1 MSFGDNLINLFMPP
15 AKGKAEKK
23 EQDVEVID
31 PRNMDKDNFMDLI
44 DRDSLHSLFPFSW
57 EQYPTYVQSGEN
69 FMRVIAIADYPKRV
83 YGNWLSELKR
93 KKGAID
99 IVQYIDSASNNSMI
113 TYYKK
118 TIQNK
123 EAQLLNTFDPYKQKV
138 LKNYIDSA
146 NMQLDK
152 YLDNSTTFV
161 YQHMLVYLRANSLTE
176 LEDLTDNVKNTL
188 IKLQM
193 KPLVPVKATFQSFWS
208 TMPINENLLG
218 DYTYK
223 ESNTEV
229 ASSMFP
235 FDDAEIL
242 DLKPRSDIEG
252 VNKDTNSLIAV
263 DMLDRNKTLNQ
274 NMVVI
279 GTSGVGKTTY
289 MIQKILRYAI
299 QDYQIYIIDPE
310 NEYTKIVELL
320 GGAVLHLT
328 SNAKSKI
335 NPMQIFSE
343 EILSADEAV
352 TNLDELVKDKI
363 QRLKGFFEVLK
374 DDMSQVEKAVMD
386 NVVKQAYINS
396 GILKY
401 ERLNQIKNDQWP
413 TLTNVY
419 DEMAKLAEK
428 DPDKFERVKD
438 FYYILGSYTHGSNT
452 LFDGY
457 TNVNLNAKIVSFDL
471 KPLQSEQEVQ
481 AGAYLTTFQ
490 YLWDEITKDRHKRKK
505 LFVDEFHFLTL
516 HKAAATFFHQAYKR
530 FRKYNAGAIA
540 GTQQIQDVIEGTTDS
555 GQNIGEA
562 IIGNSFTKVFFGLD
576 GKGVDDVITKLRMT
590 FSEKE
595 KKLLERRRQGDA
607 LMIYGSQRAF
617 MNVELTEEELRLI
630 DPEAYQERYNRETSE
645 QPDYQ
650 KRVVLTPSEIE
661 LLTTTED
668 KGGVD
673 SE

>member
-1 MSFGDNLINLFMPP
+1 MPP

-23 EQDVEVID
+23 EEDVEVID

-252 VNKDTNSLIAV
+252 VNKDTNSLIAI

-374 DDMSQVEKAVMD
+374 DDMNQVEKAIMD

-516 HKAAATFFHQAYKR
+516 HKSASTFFHQAYKR

-630 DPEAYQERYNRETSE
+630 DPEAYQERYNRETPE

-650 KRVVLTPSEIE
+650 KRVVLTPSEVE

>member
-1 MSFGDNLINLFMPP
+1 MNLSDKVMDLIMPNS
-15 AKGKAEKK
+15 KK
-23 EQDVEVID
+23 KNEIIVDEEQQQ
-31 PRNMDKDNFMDLI
+31 KKSKQDNFMESI

-69 FMRVIAIADYPKRV
+69 FMRTIAIADYPKRV

-93 KKGAID
+93 KKGSID

-161 YQHMLVYLRANSLTE
+161 YQHMLVYLRADSLAELDDLTE
-176 LEDLTDNVKNTL
+176 NVRNTL

-193 KPLVPVKATFQSFWS
+193 KPLIPVKATFQGFWS

-252 VNKDTNSLIAV
+252 INKDTNSIIAI
-263 DMLDRNKTLNQ
+263 DMLDRNTTLNQ

-310 NEYTKIVELL
+310 NEYTRIVESL
-320 GGAVLHLT
+320 GGSVLHLT
-328 SNAKSKI
+328 SNAKYKI
-335 NPMQIFSE
+335 NPLQIFSE

-374 DDMSQVEKAVMD
+374 DDMTQVEKAVMD
-386 NVVKQAYINS
+386 NIVKNAYINS

-401 ERLNQIKNDQWP
+401 NRLNEIKNEQWP
-413 TLTNVY
+413 TLSNVY
-419 DEMAKLAEK
+419 DELTKLSEK
-428 DPDKFERVKD
+428 DPEKFKTIKD
-438 FYYILGSYTHGSNT
+438 FYFILGSYTHGSNT
-452 LFDGY
+452 LFDGA
-457 TNVNLNAKIVSFDL
+457 TNINLDTKIVSFDL

-481 AGAYLTTFQ
+481 AGAYLNTFQ
-490 YLWDEITKDRHKRKK
+490 YLWDEITKDRKKRKK

-516 HKAAATFFHQAYKR
+516 HKSASTFFHQAYKR

-540 GTQQIQDVIEGTTDS
+540 GTQQIQDVIEGQTDS

-576 GKGVDDVITKLRMT
+576 GKGVDDITSKLRMN

-607 LMIYGSQRAF
+607 LIIYGSQRAF

-630 DPEAYQERYNRETSE
+630 DPEAYKEKYDRETAE
-645 QPDYQ
+645 QPSYQ
-650 KRVVLTPSEIE
+650 KRVVLTPTEIE
-661 LLTTTED
+661 MLTTTEE

-673 SE
+673 NG

>member
-1 MSFGDNLINLFMPP
+1 MPP

-516 HKAAATFFHQAYKR
+516 HKSASTFFHQAYKR

-630 DPEAYQERYNRETSE
+630 DPEAYQERYNRETPE

-661 LLTTTED
+661 LLTTTEE

>member
-1 MSFGDNLINLFMPP
+1 MNLSDKVMDLIMPNS
-15 AKGKAEKK
+15 KK
-23 EQDVEVID
+23 KNEIIVDEEQEQ
-31 PRNMDKDNFMDLI
+31 KKSKQDNFMESI

-69 FMRVIAIADYPKRV
+69 FMRTIAIADYPKRV

-93 KKGAID
+93 KKGSID

-161 YQHMLVYLRANSLTE
+161 YQHMLVYLRADSLAELDDLTE
-176 LEDLTDNVKNTL
+176 NVRNTL

-193 KPLVPVKATFQSFWS
+193 KPLIPVKATFQGFWS

-252 VNKDTNSLIAV
+252 INKDTNSIIAI
-263 DMLDRNKTLNQ
+263 DMLDRNTTLNQ

-310 NEYTKIVELL
+310 NEYTRIVESL
-320 GGAVLHLT
+320 GGSVLHLT
-328 SNAKSKI
+328 SNAKYKI
-335 NPMQIFSE
+335 NPLQIFSE

-374 DDMSQVEKAVMD
+374 DDMTQVEKAVMD
-386 NVVKQAYINS
+386 NIVKNAYINS

-401 ERLNQIKNDQWP
+401 NRLNEIKNEQWP
-413 TLTNVY
+413 TLSNVY
-419 DEMAKLAEK
+419 DELTKLSEK
-428 DPDKFERVKD
+428 DPEKFKTIKD
-438 FYYILGSYTHGSNT
+438 FYFILGSYTHGSNT
-452 LFDGY
+452 LFDGA
-457 TNVNLNAKIVSFDL
+457 TNINLDTKIVSFDL

-481 AGAYLTTFQ
+481 AGAYLNTFQ
-490 YLWDEITKDRHKRKK
+490 YLWDEITKDRKKRKK

-516 HKAAATFFHQAYKR
+516 HKSASTFFHQAYKR

-540 GTQQIQDVIEGTTDS
+540 GTQQIQDDIEGKQIADKILEKPLLVTALQKFS
-555 GQNIGEA
+555 
-562 IIGNSFTKVFFGLD
+562 LD
-576 GKGVDDVITKLRMT
+576 LTVKG
-590 FSEKE
+590 
-595 KKLLERRRQGDA
+595 
-607 LMIYGSQRAF
+607 
-617 MNVELTEEELRLI
+617 
-630 DPEAYQERYNRETSE
+630 
-645 QPDYQ
+645 
-650 KRVVLTPSEIE
+650 
-661 LLTTTED
+661 
-668 KGGVD
+668 
-673 SE
+673 

>member
-1 MSFGDNLINLFMPP
+1 MNFGDNLINLFMPP
-15 AKGKAEKK
+15 AKGKTETK
-23 EQDVEVID
+23 EEEVID

-374 DDMSQVEKAVMD
+374 DDMTQVEKAVMD

-401 ERLNQIKNDQWP
+401 ERLSQIKNDQWP

-419 DEMAKLAEK
+419 DEMGKLADK

-516 HKAAATFFHQAYKR
+516 HKSASTFFHQAYKR

-540 GTQQIQDVIEGTTDS
+540 GTQQIQDVIEGKTDS

-630 DPEAYQERYNRETSE
+630 DPEAYQERYNRETQE

-661 LLTTTED
+661 LLTTTEE

>member
-1 MSFGDNLINLFMPP
+1 MNLSDKVMDLIMPNS
-15 AKGKAEKK
+15 KK
-23 EQDVEVID
+23 KNEIIVDEEQEQ
-31 PRNMDKDNFMDLI
+31 KKSKQDNFMESI

-69 FMRVIAIADYPKRV
+69 FMRTIAIADYPKRV

-93 KKGAID
+93 KKGSID

-138 LKNYIDSA
+138 LKKYIDSA

-161 YQHMLVYLRANSLTE
+161 YQHMLVYLRADSLAELDDLTE
-176 LEDLTDNVKNTL
+176 NVRNTL

-193 KPLVPVKATFQSFWS
+193 KPLIPVKATFQGFWS

-252 VNKDTNSLIAV
+252 INKDTNSLIAI
-263 DMLDRNKTLNQ
+263 DMLDRNTTLNQ

-310 NEYTKIVELL
+310 NEYTRIVEAL
-320 GGAVLHLT
+320 GGSVLHLT
-328 SNAKSKI
+328 SNAKYKI
-335 NPMQIFSE
+335 NPLQIFSE

-374 DDMSQVEKAVMD
+374 DDMTQVEKAVMD
-386 NVVKQAYINS
+386 NIVKNAYINS

-401 ERLNQIKNDQWP
+401 NRLNEIKNEQWP
-413 TLTNVY
+413 TLSNVY
-419 DEMAKLAEK
+419 DELTKLSEK
-428 DPDKFERVKD
+428 DPEKFKTIKD
-438 FYYILGSYTHGSNT
+438 FYFILGSYTHGSNT
-452 LFDGY
+452 LFDGA
-457 TNVNLNAKIVSFDL
+457 TNINLDTKIVSFDL

-481 AGAYLTTFQ
+481 AGAYLNTFQ
-490 YLWDEITKDRHKRKK
+490 YLWDEITKDRKKRKK

-516 HKAAATFFHQAYKR
+516 HKSASTFFHQAYKR

-540 GTQQIQDVIEGTTDS
+540 GTQQIQDVIEGQTDS

-576 GKGVDDVITKLRMT
+576 GKGVDDITSKLRMN

-607 LMIYGSQRAF
+607 LIIYGSQRAF

-630 DPEAYQERYNRETSE
+630 DPEAYKEKYDRETAE
-645 QPDYQ
+645 QPSYQ
-650 KRVVLTPSEIE
+650 KRVVLTPTEIE
-661 LLTTTED
+661 MLTTTEE

-673 SE
+673 NG

>member
-1 MSFGDNLINLFMPP
+1 MNLSDKVMDLIMPNS
-15 AKGKAEKK
+15 KK
-23 EQDVEVID
+23 KNEIIVDEEQEQ
-31 PRNMDKDNFMDLI
+31 KKSKQDNFMESI

-69 FMRVIAIADYPKRV
+69 FMRTIAIADYPKRV

-93 KKGAID
+93 KKGSID

-161 YQHMLVYLRANSLTE
+161 YQHMLVYLRADSLAELDDLTE
-176 LEDLTDNVKNTL
+176 NVRNTL

-193 KPLVPVKATFQSFWS
+193 KPLIPVKATFQGFWS
-208 TMPINENLLG
+208 TMPINENLLR

-252 VNKDTNSLIAV
+252 INKDTNSIIAI
-263 DMLDRNKTLNQ
+263 DMLDRNTTLNQ

-310 NEYTKIVELL
+310 NEYTRIVESL
-320 GGAVLHLT
+320 GGSVLHLT
-328 SNAKSKI
+328 SNAKYKI
-335 NPMQIFSE
+335 NPLQIFSE

-374 DDMSQVEKAVMD
+374 DDMTQVEKAVMD
-386 NVVKQAYINS
+386 NIVKNAYINS

-401 ERLNQIKNDQWP
+401 NRLNEIKNEQWP
-413 TLTNVY
+413 TLSNVY
-419 DEMAKLAEK
+419 DELTKLSEK
-428 DPDKFERVKD
+428 DPEKFKTIKD
-438 FYYILGSYTHGSNT
+438 FYFILGSYTHGSNT
-452 LFDGY
+452 LFDGA
-457 TNVNLNAKIVSFDL
+457 TNINLDTKIVSFDL

-481 AGAYLTTFQ
+481 AGAYLNTFQ
-490 YLWDEITKDRHKRKK
+490 YLWDEITKDRKKRKK

-516 HKAAATFFHQAYKR
+516 HKSASTFFHQAYKR

-540 GTQQIQDVIEGTTDS
+540 GTQQIQDVIEGQTDS

-576 GKGVDDVITKLRMT
+576 GKGVDDITSKLRMN

-607 LMIYGSQRAF
+607 LIIYGSQRAF

-630 DPEAYQERYNRETSE
+630 DPEAYKEKYDRETAE
-645 QPDYQ
+645 QPSYQ
-650 KRVVLTPSEIE
+650 KRVVLTPTEIE
-661 LLTTTED
+661 MLTTTEE

-673 SE
+673 NG

>member
-1 MSFGDNLINLFMPP
+1 MNLSDKVMDLIMPNS
-15 AKGKAEKK
+15 KK
-23 EQDVEVID
+23 KNEIIVDEEQQQ
-31 PRNMDKDNFMDLI
+31 KKSKQDNFMESI

-69 FMRVIAIADYPKRV
+69 FMRTIAIADYPKRV

-93 KKGAID
+93 KKGSID

-161 YQHMLVYLRANSLTE
+161 YQHMLVYLRADSLAELDDLTE
-176 LEDLTDNVKNTL
+176 NVRNTL

-193 KPLVPVKATFQSFWS
+193 KPLIPVKATFQGFWS

-252 VNKDTNSLIAV
+252 INKDTNSIIAI
-263 DMLDRNKTLNQ
+263 DMLDRNTTLNQ

-310 NEYTKIVELL
+310 NEYTRIVESL
-320 GGAVLHLT
+320 GGSVLHLT
-328 SNAKSKI
+328 SNAKYKI
-335 NPMQIFSE
+335 NPLQIFSE

-374 DDMSQVEKAVMD
+374 DDMTQVEKAIMD
-386 NVVKQAYINS
+386 NIVKNAYINS

-401 ERLNQIKNDQWP
+401 NRLNEIKNEQWP
-413 TLTNVY
+413 TLSNVY
-419 DEMAKLAEK
+419 DELTKLSEK
-428 DPDKFERVKD
+428 DPEKFKTIKD
-438 FYYILGSYTHGSNT
+438 FYFILGSYTHGSNT
-452 LFDGY
+452 LFDGA
-457 TNVNLNAKIVSFDL
+457 TNINLDTKIVSFDL

-481 AGAYLTTFQ
+481 AGAYLNTFQ
-490 YLWDEITKDRHKRKK
+490 YLWDEITKDRKKRKK

-516 HKAAATFFHQAYKR
+516 HKSASTFFHQAYKR

-540 GTQQIQDVIEGTTDS
+540 GTQQIQDVIEGQTDS

-576 GKGVDDVITKLRMT
+576 GKGVDDITSKLRMN

-607 LMIYGSQRAF
+607 LIIYGSQRAF

-630 DPEAYQERYNRETSE
+630 DPEAYKEKYDRETAE
-645 QPDYQ
+645 QPSYQ
-650 KRVVLTPSEIE
+650 KRVVLTPTEIE
-661 LLTTTED
+661 MLTTTEE

-673 SE
+673 NG

>member
-1 MSFGDNLINLFMPP
+1 MNLSDKVMDLIMPNS
-15 AKGKAEKK
+15 KK
-23 EQDVEVID
+23 KNEIIVDEDHNQ
-31 PRNMDKDNFMDLI
+31 RKSKQDNFMESI

-69 FMRVIAIADYPKRV
+69 FMRTIAIADYPKRV

-93 KKGAID
+93 KKGSID

-161 YQHMLVYLRANSLTE
+161 YQHMLVYLRADSLAELDDLTE
-176 LEDLTDNVKNTL
+176 NVRNTL

-193 KPLVPVKATFQSFWS
+193 KPLIPVKATFQGFWS

-252 VNKDTNSLIAV
+252 INKDTNSLIAI
-263 DMLDRNKTLNQ
+263 DMLDRNTTLNQ

-310 NEYTKIVELL
+310 NEYTRIVESL
-320 GGAVLHLT
+320 GGSVLHLT
-328 SNAKSKI
+328 SNAKYKI
-335 NPMQIFSE
+335 NPLQIFSE

-374 DDMSQVEKAVMD
+374 DDMTQVEKAVMD
-386 NVVKQAYINS
+386 NIVKNAYINS

-401 ERLNQIKNDQWP
+401 NRLNEIKNEQWP
-413 TLTNVY
+413 TLSNVY
-419 DEMAKLAEK
+419 DELTKLSEK
-428 DPDKFERVKD
+428 DPEKFKTIKD
-438 FYYILGSYTHGSNT
+438 FYFILGSYTHGSNT
-452 LFDGY
+452 LFDGA
-457 TNVNLNAKIVSFDL
+457 TNINLDTKIVSFDL

-481 AGAYLTTFQ
+481 AGAYLNTFQ
-490 YLWDEITKDRHKRKK
+490 YLWDEITKDRKKRKK

-516 HKAAATFFHQAYKR
+516 HKSASTFFHQAYKR

-540 GTQQIQDVIEGTTDS
+540 GTQQIQDVIEGQTDS

-576 GKGVDDVITKLRMT
+576 GKGVDDITSKLRMN

-607 LMIYGSQRAF
+607 LIIYGSQRAF

-630 DPEAYQERYNRETSE
+630 DPEAYKEKYDRETAE
-645 QPDYQ
+645 QPSYQ
-650 KRVVLTPSEIE
+650 KRVVLTPTEIE
-661 LLTTTED
+661 MLTTTEE

-673 SE
+673 NG

>member
-1 MSFGDNLINLFMPP
+1 MPP

-516 HKAAATFFHQAYKR
+516 HKSASTFFHQAYKR

-630 DPEAYQERYNRETSE
+630 DPEAYQERYNRDTPE

>member
-1 MSFGDNLINLFMPP
+1 MNLSDKVMDLIMPNS
-15 AKGKAEKK
+15 KK
-23 EQDVEVID
+23 KNEIIVDEEQQQ
-31 PRNMDKDNFMDLI
+31 KKSKQDNFMESI

-69 FMRVIAIADYPKRV
+69 FMRTIAIADYPKRV

-93 KKGAID
+93 KKGSID

-161 YQHMLVYLRANSLTE
+161 YQHMLVYLRADSLAELDDLTE
-176 LEDLTDNVKNTL
+176 NVRNTL

-193 KPLVPVKATFQSFWS
+193 KPLIPVKATFQGFWS

-252 VNKDTNSLIAV
+252 INKDTNSLIAI
-263 DMLDRNKTLNQ
+263 DMLDRNTTLNQ

-310 NEYTKIVELL
+310 NEYTRIVEAL
-320 GGAVLHLT
+320 GGSVLHLT
-328 SNAKSKI
+328 SNAKYKI
-335 NPMQIFSE
+335 NPLQIFSE

-374 DDMSQVEKAVMD
+374 DDMTQVEKAIMD
-386 NVVKQAYINS
+386 NIVKNAYINS

-401 ERLNQIKNDQWP
+401 NRLNEIKNEQWP
-413 TLTNVY
+413 TLSNVY
-419 DEMAKLAEK
+419 DELTKLSEK
-428 DPDKFERVKD
+428 DPEKFKTIKD
-438 FYYILGSYTHGSNT
+438 FYFILGSYTHGSNT
-452 LFDGY
+452 LFDGA
-457 TNVNLNAKIVSFDL
+457 TNINLDTKIVSFDL

-481 AGAYLTTFQ
+481 AGAYLNTFQ
-490 YLWDEITKDRHKRKK
+490 YLWDEITKDRKKRKK

-516 HKAAATFFHQAYKR
+516 HKSASTFFHQAYKR

-540 GTQQIQDVIEGTTDS
+540 GTQQIQDVIEGQTDS

-576 GKGVDDVITKLRMT
+576 GKGVDDITSKLRMN

-607 LMIYGSQRAF
+607 LIIYGSQRAF

-630 DPEAYQERYNRETSE
+630 DPEAYKEKYDRETAE
-645 QPDYQ
+645 QPSYQ
-650 KRVVLTPSEIE
+650 KRVVLTPTEIE
-661 LLTTTED
+661 MLTTTEE

-673 SE
+673 NG

>member
-23 EQDVEVID
+23 EEDVEVID

-374 DDMSQVEKAVMD
+374 DDMNQVEKAIMD

-516 HKAAATFFHQAYKR
+516 HKSASTFFHQAYKR

-630 DPEAYQERYNRETSE
+630 DPEAYQERYNRETPE

-650 KRVVLTPSEIE
+650 KRVVLTPSEVE

>member
-23 EQDVEVID
+23 EEDVEVID
-31 PRNMDKDNFMDLI
+31 PRNMDKDNFMNLI

-138 LKNYIDSA
+138 FKNYIDSA

-252 VNKDTNSLIAV
+252 VNKDTNSLVAI

-328 SNAKSKI
+328 SNAKNKI

-374 DDMSQVEKAVMD
+374 DDMNQVEKAIMD

-490 YLWDEITKDRHKRKK
+490 YLWDEITKNRHKRKK

-516 HKAAATFFHQAYKR
+516 HKSASTFFHQAYKR

-630 DPEAYQERYNRETSE
+630 DPEAYQERYNRETPE

-650 KRVVLTPSEIE
+650 KRVVLTPSEVE

>member
-15 AKGKAEKK
+15 AKGKTEKK
-23 EQDVEVID
+23 EEVID
-31 PRNMDKDNFMDLI
+31 PRNMDRDNFMDLI

-235 FDDAEIL
+235 FDDAEIT

-252 VNKDTNSLIAV
+252 VNKDTNSIIAI

-401 ERLNQIKNDQWP
+401 ERLSQIKNDQWP

-516 HKAAATFFHQAYKR
+516 HKSASTFFHQAYKR

-630 DPEAYQERYNRETSE
+630 DPEAYQERYNRETPE

-661 LLTTTED
+661 LLTTTEE

>member
-1 MSFGDNLINLFMPP
+1 MSFGDKVIDLFMPT
-15 AKGKAEKK
+15 KK
-23 EQDVEVID
+23 ESHQGDSGQTGSKPKPEVED
-31 PRNMDKDNFMDLI
+31 FTKLI

-69 FMRVIAIADYPKRV
+69 FVRVLAIADYPKRV

-93 KKGAID
+93 KKGVID

-123 EAQLLNTFDPYKQKV
+123 EAQKLNTFDPYKKKILQ
-138 LKNYIDSA
+138 NYIDSA

-161 YQHMLVYLRANSLTE
+161 YQHMLIYLRANSLAE
-176 LEDLTDNVKNTL
+176 LDDLTENVKNTL

-193 KPLVPVKATFQSFWS
+193 KPLVPVKATFQAFWS

-274 NMVVI
+274 NQVII

-299 QDYQIYIIDPE
+299 QDYQLYIIDPE
-310 NEYTKIVELL
+310 NEYTKIVEAL

-328 SNAKSKI
+328 SNAKYKI
-335 NPMQIFSE
+335 NPLQIFSE

-352 TNLDELVKDKI
+352 MNLDLLVKDKI

-374 DDMSQVEKAVMD
+374 TGITQVELAILD
-386 NVVKQAYINS
+386 DVVKQAYVNS
-396 GILKY
+396 GVLKY
-401 ERLNQIKNDQWP
+401 SRLKEIKDDQWP
-413 TLTNVY
+413 TLSNVY
-419 DEMAKLAEK
+419 DELEKLADK
-428 DPDKFERVKD
+428 DEDKFNRVKD
-438 FYYILGSYTHGSNT
+438 FYYILGSYTHGSNS
-452 LFDGY
+452 LFDGH
-457 TNVNLNAKIVSFDL
+457 TNVNLKGKIISFDL

-481 AGAYLTTFQ
+481 SAAYLNTFQ
-490 YLWDEITKDRHKRKK
+490 YLWDEITKDRHSRKK

-540 GTQQIQDVIEGTTDS
+540 GTQQIQDVIEGTTDT

-562 IIGNSFTKVFFGLD
+562 IIGNSYTKIFFGLD

-590 FSEKE
+590 FSDKE
-595 KKLLERRRQGDA
+595 KKLLERRRQGEA

-617 MNVELTEEELRLI
+617 MKVELTEEELRLI
-630 DPEAYQERYNRETSE
+630 DPEAYQNKYDRDTPE
-645 QPDYQ
+645 QPNYQ
-650 KRVVLTPSEIE
+650 KRVVLTPSEIDT
-661 LLTTTED
+661 LTTTEE
-668 KGGVD
+668 KGGTLN
-673 SE
+673 E

>member
-1 MSFGDNLINLFMPP
+1 MNLSDKVMDLIMPNS
-15 AKGKAEKK
+15 KK
-23 EQDVEVID
+23 KNEIIVDEEQEQ
-31 PRNMDKDNFMDLI
+31 KKSKQDNFMESI

-69 FMRVIAIADYPKRV
+69 FMRTIAIADYPKRV

-93 KKGAID
+93 KKGSID

-161 YQHMLVYLRANSLTE
+161 YQHMLIYLRADSLAELDDLTE
-176 LEDLTDNVKNTL
+176 NVRNTL

-193 KPLVPVKATFQSFWS
+193 KPLIPVKATFQGFWS

-252 VNKDTNSLIAV
+252 INKDTNSLIAI
-263 DMLDRNKTLNQ
+263 DMLDRNTTLNQ

-310 NEYTKIVELL
+310 NEYTRIVEAL
-320 GGAVLHLT
+320 GGSVLHLT
-328 SNAKSKI
+328 SNAKYKI
-335 NPMQIFSE
+335 NPLQIFSE

-374 DDMSQVEKAVMD
+374 DDMTQVEKAVMD
-386 NVVKQAYINS
+386 NIVKNAYINS

-401 ERLNQIKNDQWP
+401 NRLNEIKNEQWP
-413 TLTNVY
+413 TLSNVY
-419 DEMAKLAEK
+419 DELTKLSEK
-428 DPDKFERVKD
+428 DPEKFKTIKD
-438 FYYILGSYTHGSNT
+438 FYFILGSYTHGSNT
-452 LFDGY
+452 LFDGA
-457 TNVNLNAKIVSFDL
+457 TNINLDTKIVSFDL

-481 AGAYLTTFQ
+481 AGAYLNTFQ
-490 YLWDEITKDRHKRKK
+490 YLWDEITKDRKKRKK

-516 HKAAATFFHQAYKR
+516 HKSASTFFHQAYKR

-540 GTQQIQDVIEGTTDS
+540 GTQQIQDVIEGQTDS

-576 GKGVDDVITKLRMT
+576 GKGVDDITSKLRMN

-607 LMIYGSQRAF
+607 LIIYGSQRAF

-630 DPEAYQERYNRETSE
+630 DPEAYKEKYDRETAE
-645 QPDYQ
+645 QPSYQ
-650 KRVVLTPSEIE
+650 KRVVLTPTEIE
-661 LLTTTED
+661 MLTTTEE

-673 SE
+673 NG

>member
-1 MSFGDNLINLFMPP
+1 MNLSDKVMDLIMPNS
-15 AKGKAEKK
+15 KK
-23 EQDVEVID
+23 KNEIIVDEEQQQ
-31 PRNMDKDNFMDLI
+31 KKSKQDNFMESI

-69 FMRVIAIADYPKRV
+69 FMRTIAIADYPKRV

-93 KKGAID
+93 KKGSID

-161 YQHMLVYLRANSLTE
+161 YQHMLVYLRADSLAELDDLTE
-176 LEDLTDNVKNTL
+176 NVRNTL

-193 KPLVPVKATFQSFWS
+193 KPLIPVKATFQGFWS

-252 VNKDTNSLIAV
+252 INKDTNSLIAI
-263 DMLDRNKTLNQ
+263 DMLDRNTTLNQ

-310 NEYTKIVELL
+310 NEYTRIVESL
-320 GGAVLHLT
+320 GGSVLHLT
-328 SNAKSKI
+328 SNAKYKI
-335 NPMQIFSE
+335 NPLQIFSE

-374 DDMSQVEKAVMD
+374 DDMTQVEKAVMD
-386 NVVKQAYINS
+386 NIVKNAYINS
-396 GILKY
+396 GVLKY
-401 ERLNQIKNDQWP
+401 NRLNEIKNEQWP
-413 TLTNVY
+413 TLSNVY
-419 DEMAKLAEK
+419 DELTKLSEK
-428 DPDKFERVKD
+428 DPEKFKTIKD
-438 FYYILGSYTHGSNT
+438 FYFILGSYTHGSNT
-452 LFDGY
+452 LFDGA
-457 TNVNLNAKIVSFDL
+457 TNINLDTKIVSFDL

-481 AGAYLTTFQ
+481 AGAYLNTFQ
-490 YLWDEITKDRHKRKK
+490 YLWDEITKDRKKRKK

-516 HKAAATFFHQAYKR
+516 HKSASTFFHQAYKR

-540 GTQQIQDVIEGTTDS
+540 GTQQIQDVIEGQTDS

-576 GKGVDDVITKLRMT
+576 GKGVDDITSKLRMN

-607 LMIYGSQRAF
+607 LIIYGSQRAF

-630 DPEAYQERYNRETSE
+630 DPEAYKEKYDRETAE
-645 QPDYQ
+645 QPSYQ
-650 KRVVLTPSEIE
+650 KRVVLTPTEIE
-661 LLTTTED
+661 MLTTTEE

-673 SE
+673 NG

>member
-516 HKAAATFFHQAYKR
+516 HKSASTFFHQAYKR

-630 DPEAYQERYNRETSE
+630 DPEAYQERYNRDTPE

>member
-1 MSFGDNLINLFMPP
+1 MNLSDKVMDLIMPNS
-15 AKGKAEKK
+15 KK
-23 EQDVEVID
+23 KNEIIVDEDHNQ
-31 PRNMDKDNFMDLI
+31 RKSKQDNFMESI

-69 FMRVIAIADYPKRV
+69 FMRTIAIADYPKRV

-93 KKGAID
+93 KKGSID

-161 YQHMLVYLRANSLTE
+161 YQHMLVYLRADSLAELDDLTE
-176 LEDLTDNVKNTL
+176 NVRNTL

-193 KPLVPVKATFQSFWS
+193 KPLIPVKATFQGFWS

-252 VNKDTNSLIAV
+252 INKDTNSLIAI
-263 DMLDRNKTLNQ
+263 DMLDRNTTLNQ

-310 NEYTKIVELL
+310 NEYTRIVESL
-320 GGAVLHLT
+320 GGSVLHLT
-328 SNAKSKI
+328 SNAKYKI
-335 NPMQIFSE
+335 NPLQIFSE

-374 DDMSQVEKAVMD
+374 DDMTQVEKAVMD
-386 NVVKQAYINS
+386 NIVKNAYINS

-401 ERLNQIKNDQWP
+401 NRLNEIKNEQWP
-413 TLTNVY
+413 TLSNVY
-419 DEMAKLAEK
+419 DELTKLSEK
-428 DPDKFERVKD
+428 DPEKFKTIKD
-438 FYYILGSYTHGSNT
+438 FYFILGSYTHGSNT
-452 LFDGY
+452 LFDGA
-457 TNVNLNAKIVSFDL
+457 TNINLDTKIVSFDL

-481 AGAYLTTFQ
+481 AGAYLNTFQ
-490 YLWDEITKDRHKRKK
+490 YLWDEITKDRKKRKK

-516 HKAAATFFHQAYKR
+516 HKSASTFFHQAYKR

-540 GTQQIQDVIEGTTDS
+540 GTQQIQDVIEGQTDS

-576 GKGVDDVITKLRMT
+576 GKGVDDITSKLRMN

-595 KKLLERRRQGDA
+595 KKLLERRRQGNA
-607 LMIYGSQRAF
+607 LIIYGSQRAF

-630 DPEAYQERYNRETSE
+630 DPEAYKEKYDRETAE
-645 QPDYQ
+645 QPSYQ
-650 KRVVLTPSEIE
+650 KRVVLTPTEIE
-661 LLTTTED
+661 MLTTTEE

-673 SE
+673 NG

>member
-1 MSFGDNLINLFMPP
+1 MNLSDKVMDLIMPNS
-15 AKGKAEKK
+15 KK
-23 EQDVEVID
+23 KNEIIVDEEQEQ
-31 PRNMDKDNFMDLI
+31 KKSKQDNFMESI

-69 FMRVIAIADYPKRV
+69 FMRTIAIADYPKRV

-93 KKGAID
+93 KKGSID

-161 YQHMLVYLRANSLTE
+161 YQHMLVYLRADSLAELDDLTE
-176 LEDLTDNVKNTL
+176 NVRNTL

-193 KPLVPVKATFQSFWS
+193 KPLIPVKATFQGFWS

-252 VNKDTNSLIAV
+252 INKDTNSLIAI
-263 DMLDRNKTLNQ
+263 DMLDRNTTLNQ

-310 NEYTKIVELL
+310 NEYTRIVEAL
-320 GGAVLHLT
+320 GGSVLHLT
-328 SNAKSKI
+328 SNAKYKI
-335 NPMQIFSE
+335 NPLQIFSE

-374 DDMSQVEKAVMD
+374 DDMTQVEKAVMD
-386 NVVKQAYINS
+386 NIVKNAYINS

-401 ERLNQIKNDQWP
+401 NRLNEIKNEQWP
-413 TLTNVY
+413 TLSNVY
-419 DEMAKLAEK
+419 DELTKLSEK
-428 DPDKFERVKD
+428 DPEKFKTIKD
-438 FYYILGSYTHGSNT
+438 FYFILGSYTHGSNT
-452 LFDGY
+452 LFDGA
-457 TNVNLNAKIVSFDL
+457 TNINLDTKIVSFDL

-481 AGAYLTTFQ
+481 AGAYLNTFQ
-490 YLWDEITKDRHKRKK
+490 YLWDEITKDRKKRKK

-516 HKAAATFFHQAYKR
+516 HKSASTFFHQAYKR

-540 GTQQIQDVIEGTTDS
+540 GTQQIQDVIEGQTDS

-576 GKGVDDVITKLRMT
+576 GKGVDDITSKLRMN

-595 KKLLERRRQGDA
+595 KKLLERRRQGNA
-607 LMIYGSQRAF
+607 LIIYGSQRAF

-630 DPEAYQERYNRETSE
+630 DPEAYKEKYDRETAE
-645 QPDYQ
+645 QPSYQ
-650 KRVVLTPSEIE
+650 KRVVLTPTEIE
-661 LLTTTED
+661 MLTTTEE

-673 SE
+673 NG

>member
-1 MSFGDNLINLFMPP
+1 MNLSDKVMDLIMPNS
-15 AKGKAEKK
+15 KK
-23 EQDVEVID
+23 KNEIIVDEEQEQ
-31 PRNMDKDNFMDLI
+31 KKSKQDNFMESI

-69 FMRVIAIADYPKRV
+69 FMRTIAIADYPKRV

-93 KKGAID
+93 KKGSID

-161 YQHMLVYLRANSLTE
+161 YQHMLVYLRADSLAELDDLTE
-176 LEDLTDNVKNTL
+176 NVRNTL

-193 KPLVPVKATFQSFWS
+193 KPLIPVKATFQGFWS

-252 VNKDTNSLIAV
+252 INKDTNSLIAI
-263 DMLDRNKTLNQ
+263 DMLDRNTTLNQ

-310 NEYTKIVELL
+310 NEYTRIVESL
-320 GGAVLHLT
+320 GGSVLHLT
-328 SNAKSKI
+328 SNAKYKI
-335 NPMQIFSE
+335 NPLQIFSE

-374 DDMSQVEKAVMD
+374 DDMTQVEKAVMD
-386 NVVKQAYINS
+386 NIVKNAYINS

-401 ERLNQIKNDQWP
+401 NRLNEIKNEQWP
-413 TLTNVY
+413 TLSNVY
-419 DEMAKLAEK
+419 DELTKLSEK
-428 DPDKFERVKD
+428 DPEKFKTIKD
-438 FYYILGSYTHGSNT
+438 FYFILGSYTHGSNT
-452 LFDGY
+452 LFDGA
-457 TNVNLNAKIVSFDL
+457 TNINLDTKIVSFDL

-481 AGAYLTTFQ
+481 AGAYLNTFQ
-490 YLWDEITKDRHKRKK
+490 YLWDEITKDRKKRKK

-516 HKAAATFFHQAYKR
+516 HKSASTFFHQAYKR

-540 GTQQIQDVIEGTTDS
+540 GTQQIQDVIEGQTDS

-576 GKGVDDVITKLRMT
+576 GKGVDDITSKLRMN

-595 KKLLERRRQGDA
+595 KKLLERRRQGNA
-607 LMIYGSQRAF
+607 LIIYGSQRPF

-630 DPEAYQERYNRETSE
+630 DPEAYKEKYDRETAE
-645 QPDYQ
+645 QPSYQ
-650 KRVVLTPSEIE
+650 KRVVLTSTEIE
-661 LLTTTED
+661 MLTTTEE

-673 SE
+673 NG

>member
-1 MSFGDNLINLFMPP
+1 MNLSDKVMDLIMPNS
-15 AKGKAEKK
+15 KK
-23 EQDVEVID
+23 KNEIIVDEEQEQ
-31 PRNMDKDNFMDLI
+31 KKSKQDNFMESI

-69 FMRVIAIADYPKRV
+69 FMRTIAIADYPKRV

-93 KKGAID
+93 KKGSID

-161 YQHMLVYLRANSLTE
+161 YQHMLVYLRADSLAELDDLTE
-176 LEDLTDNVKNTL
+176 NVRNTL

-193 KPLVPVKATFQSFWS
+193 KPLIPVKATFQGFWS

-252 VNKDTNSLIAV
+252 INKDTNSIIAI
-263 DMLDRNKTLNQ
+263 DMLDRNTTLNQ

-310 NEYTKIVELL
+310 NEYTRIVESL
-320 GGAVLHLT
+320 GGSVLHLT
-328 SNAKSKI
+328 SNAKYKI
-335 NPMQIFSE
+335 NPLQIFSE

-374 DDMSQVEKAVMD
+374 DDMTQVEKAVMD
-386 NVVKQAYINS
+386 NIVKNAYINS

-401 ERLNQIKNDQWP
+401 NRLNEIKNEQWP
-413 TLTNVY
+413 TLSNVY
-419 DEMAKLAEK
+419 DELTKLSEK
-428 DPDKFERVKD
+428 DPEKFKTIKD
-438 FYYILGSYTHGSNT
+438 FYFILGSYTHGSNT
-452 LFDGY
+452 LFDGA
-457 TNVNLNAKIVSFDL
+457 TNINLDTKIVSFDL

-481 AGAYLTTFQ
+481 AGAYLNTFQ
-490 YLWDEITKDRHKRKK
+490 YLWDEITKDRKKRKK

-516 HKAAATFFHQAYKR
+516 HKSASTFFHQAYKR

-540 GTQQIQDVIEGTTDS
+540 GTQQIQDVIEGQTDS

-576 GKGVDDVITKLRMT
+576 GKGVDDITSKLRMN

-595 KKLLERRRQGDA
+595 KKLLERRR
-607 LMIYGSQRAF
+607 L
-617 MNVELTEEELRLI
+617 
-630 DPEAYQERYNRETSE
+630 
-645 QPDYQ
+645 
-650 KRVVLTPSEIE
+650 
-661 LLTTTED
+661 
-668 KGGVD
+668 
-673 SE
+673 

>member
-1 MSFGDNLINLFMPP
+1 MPP

-99 IVQYIDSASNNSMI
+99 IVQYIDSASNNSMV

-123 EAQLLNTFDPYKQKV
+123 EAQLLNTFDPYKKKV
-138 LKNYIDSA
+138 LKNFIDSA

-401 ERLNQIKNDQWP
+401 ERLSQIKNDQWP

-419 DEMAKLAEK
+419 DEMGKLADK

-516 HKAAATFFHQAYKR
+516 HKSASTFFHQAYKR

-630 DPEAYQERYNRETSE
+630 DPEAYQERYNRETQE

-661 LLTTTED
+661 LLTTTEE

>member
-15 AKGKAEKK
+15 TKGKTEKK
-23 EQDVEVID
+23 EEEVID
-31 PRNMDKDNFMDLI
+31 PRNMDRDNFMDLI

-123 EAQLLNTFDPYKQKV
+123 EAQLLNTFDPYKKKV

-235 FDDAEIL
+235 FDDAEIT

-252 VNKDTNSLIAV
+252 VNKDTNSIIAI

-401 ERLNQIKNDQWP
+401 ERLSQIKNDQWP

-516 HKAAATFFHQAYKR
+516 HKSASTFFHQAYKR

-630 DPEAYQERYNRETSE
+630 DPEAYQERYNRETPE

-661 LLTTTED
+661 LLTTTEE

>member
-1 MSFGDNLINLFMPP
+1 MQLLDKIDKLLPKKLKEEAEPTPELIEAPKLENSNL
-15 AKGKAEKK
+15 
-23 EQDVEVID
+23 VE
-31 PRNMDKDNFMDLI
+31 LI
-44 DRDSLHSLFPFSW
+44 DRDSLHALFPFSW

-93 KKGAID
+93 KKGTIN
-99 IVQYIDSASNNSMI
+99 IVQYINSASNSSMI
-113 TYYKK
+113 GYYKK

-123 EAQLLNTFDPYKQKV
+123 EAELLNTYDPYKQKV
-138 LKNYIDSA
+138 LKNYIKSA

-161 YQHMLVYLRANSLTE
+161 YQHMYVYLRANSLAE
-176 LEDLTDNVKNTL
+176 LDDLTDNVKNTL
-188 IKLQM
+188 VKLQM

-208 TMPINENLLG
+208 TMPVNENLLSE
-218 DYTYK
+218 YTYK

-252 VNKDTNSLIAV
+252 VNKDTNSLIAI

-274 NMVVI
+274 NQVII

-310 NEYTKIVELL
+310 NEYSHIVELL

-328 SNAKSKI
+328 SNAQYKI
-335 NPMQIFSE
+335 NPLQVFSE
-343 EILSADEAV
+343 ELISADEAV
-352 TNLDELVKDKI
+352 TNLDLLIKDKI

-374 DDMSQVEKAVMD
+374 DDMTQVEKAILD
-386 NVVKQAYINS
+386 DVVKQAYINS

-401 ERLNQIKNDQWP
+401 NRLSEIKDDQWP
-413 TLTNVY
+413 TLSDVY
-419 DEMAKLAEK
+419 NEIGKLAKKDSEK
-428 DPDKFERVKD
+428 YERIKD
-438 FYYILGSYTHGSNT
+438 FYYILASFTHGSNT
-452 LFDGY
+452 LFDGH
-457 TNVNLNAKIVSFDL
+457 TNVNINSKIVSFDL
-471 KPLQSEQEVQ
+471 KALQSEQEVQ

-490 YLWDEITKDRHKRKK
+490 FLWDEITKDRKKRKK

-530 FRKYNAGAIA
+530 FRKYSAGAIA
-540 GTQQIQDVIEGTTDS
+540 GTQQIQDVIEGTTDT

-562 IIGNSFTKVFFGLD
+562 IIGNSYTKVFFGLD
-576 GKGVDDVITKLRMT
+576 GKGVDDVITKLRMN
-590 FSEKE
+590 FSGKE
-595 KKLLERRRQGDA
+595 KKLLERRRQGNA

-630 DPEAYQERYNRETSE
+630 DPEAYQQKYDRETAD
-645 QPDYQ
+645 QPDYS
-650 KRVVLTPSEIE
+650 KRVVLTPTEVE
-661 LLTTTED
+661 ELTTLENR
-668 KGGVD
+668 
-673 SE
+673 

>member
-1 MSFGDNLINLFMPP
+1 MPP

-401 ERLNQIKNDQWP
+401 ERLSQIKNDQWP

-516 HKAAATFFHQAYKR
+516 HKSASTFFHQAYKR

-630 DPEAYQERYNRETSE
+630 DPEAYQERYNRETPE

-661 LLTTTED
+661 LLTTTEE

>member
-1 MSFGDNLINLFMPP
+1 MNLSDKVMDLIMPNS
-15 AKGKAEKK
+15 KK
-23 EQDVEVID
+23 KNEIIVDEEQEQ
-31 PRNMDKDNFMDLI
+31 KKSKQDNFMESI

-69 FMRVIAIADYPKRV
+69 FMRTIAIADYPKRV

-93 KKGAID
+93 KKGSID

-161 YQHMLVYLRANSLTE
+161 YQHMLVYLRADSLAELDDLTE
-176 LEDLTDNVKNTL
+176 NVRNTL

-193 KPLVPVKATFQSFWS
+193 KPLIPVKATFQGFWS

-252 VNKDTNSLIAV
+252 INKDTNSIIAI
-263 DMLDRNKTLNQ
+263 DMLDRNTTLNQ

-310 NEYTKIVELL
+310 NEYTRIVESL
-320 GGAVLHLT
+320 GGSVLHLT
-328 SNAKSKI
+328 SNAKYKI
-335 NPMQIFSE
+335 NPLQIFSE

-374 DDMSQVEKAVMD
+374 DDMTQVEKAVMD
-386 NVVKQAYINS
+386 NIVKNAYINS

-401 ERLNQIKNDQWP
+401 NRLNEINNEQWP
-413 TLTNVY
+413 TLSNVY
-419 DEMAKLAEK
+419 DELTKLSEK
-428 DPDKFERVKD
+428 DPEKFKTIKD
-438 FYYILGSYTHGSNT
+438 FYFILGSYTHGSNT
-452 LFDGY
+452 LFDGA
-457 TNVNLNAKIVSFDL
+457 TNINLDTKIVSFDL

-481 AGAYLTTFQ
+481 AGAYLNTFQ
-490 YLWDEITKDRHKRKK
+490 YLWDEITKDRKKRKK

-516 HKAAATFFHQAYKR
+516 HKSASTFFHQAYKR

-540 GTQQIQDVIEGTTDS
+540 GTQQIQDVIEGQTDS

-576 GKGVDDVITKLRMT
+576 GKGVDDITSKLRMN

-607 LMIYGSQRAF
+607 LIIYGSQRAF

-630 DPEAYQERYNRETSE
+630 DPEAYKEKYDRETAE
-645 QPDYQ
+645 QPSYQ
-650 KRVVLTPSEIE
+650 KRVVLTPTEIE
-661 LLTTTED
+661 MLTTTEE

-673 SE
+673 NG

>member
-1 MSFGDNLINLFMPP
+1 MNLSDKVMDLIMPNS
-15 AKGKAEKK
+15 KK
-23 EQDVEVID
+23 KNEIIVDEEQEQ
-31 PRNMDKDNFMDLI
+31 KKSKQDNFMESI

-69 FMRVIAIADYPKRV
+69 FMRTIAIADYPKRV

-93 KKGAID
+93 KKGSID

-161 YQHMLVYLRANSLTE
+161 YQHMLVYLRADSLAELDDLTE
-176 LEDLTDNVKNTL
+176 NVRNTL

-193 KPLVPVKATFQSFWS
+193 KPLIPVKATFQGFWS

-252 VNKDTNSLIAV
+252 INKDTNSIIAI
-263 DMLDRNKTLNQ
+263 DMLDRNTTLNQ

-310 NEYTKIVELL
+310 NEYTRIVEAL
-320 GGAVLHLT
+320 GGSVLHLT
-328 SNAKSKI
+328 SNAKYKI
-335 NPMQIFSE
+335 NPLQIFSE

-374 DDMSQVEKAVMD
+374 DDMTQVEKAVMD
-386 NVVKQAYINS
+386 NIVKNAYINS

-401 ERLNQIKNDQWP
+401 NRLNEIKNEQWP
-413 TLTNVY
+413 TLSNVY
-419 DEMAKLAEK
+419 DELTKLSEK
-428 DPDKFERVKD
+428 DPEKFKTIKD
-438 FYYILGSYTHGSNT
+438 FYFILGSYTHGSNT
-452 LFDGY
+452 LFDGA
-457 TNVNLNAKIVSFDL
+457 TNINLDTKIVSFDL

-481 AGAYLTTFQ
+481 AGAYLNTFQ
-490 YLWDEITKDRHKRKK
+490 YLWDEITKDRKKRKK

-516 HKAAATFFHQAYKR
+516 HKSASTFFHQAYKR

-540 GTQQIQDVIEGTTDS
+540 GTQQIQDVIEGQTDS

-576 GKGVDDVITKLRMT
+576 GKGVDDITSKLRMN

-607 LMIYGSQRAF
+607 LIIYGSQRAF

-630 DPEAYQERYNRETSE
+630 DPEAYKEKYDRETAE
-645 QPDYQ
+645 QPSYQ
-650 KRVVLTPSEIE
+650 KRVVLTPTEIE
-661 LLTTTED
+661 MLTTTEE

-673 SE
+673 NG

>member
-1 MSFGDNLINLFMPP
+1 MNLSDKVMDLIMPNS
-15 AKGKAEKK
+15 KK
-23 EQDVEVID
+23 KNEIIVDEEREQ
-31 PRNMDKDNFMDLI
+31 KKSKQDNFMESI

-69 FMRVIAIADYPKRV
+69 FMRTIAIADYPKRV

-93 KKGAID
+93 KKGSID

-161 YQHMLVYLRANSLTE
+161 YQHMLVYLRADSLAELDDLTE
-176 LEDLTDNVKNTL
+176 NVRNTL

-193 KPLVPVKATFQSFWS
+193 KPLIPVKATFQGFWS

-252 VNKDTNSLIAV
+252 INKDTNSLIAI
-263 DMLDRNKTLNQ
+263 DMLDRNTTLNQ

-310 NEYTKIVELL
+310 NEYTRIVEAL
-320 GGAVLHLT
+320 GGSVLHLT
-328 SNAKSKI
+328 SNAKYKI
-335 NPMQIFSE
+335 NPLQIFSE

-374 DDMSQVEKAVMD
+374 DDMTQVEKAVMD
-386 NVVKQAYINS
+386 NIVKNAYINS

-401 ERLNQIKNDQWP
+401 NRLNEIKNEQWP
-413 TLTNVY
+413 TLSNVY
-419 DEMAKLAEK
+419 DELTKLSEK
-428 DPDKFERVKD
+428 DPEKFKTIKD
-438 FYYILGSYTHGSNT
+438 FYFILGSYTHGSNT
-452 LFDGY
+452 LFDGA
-457 TNVNLNAKIVSFDL
+457 TNINLDTKIVSFDL

-481 AGAYLTTFQ
+481 AGAYLNTFQ
-490 YLWDEITKDRHKRKK
+490 YLWDEITKDRKKRKK

-516 HKAAATFFHQAYKR
+516 HKSASTFFHQAYKR

-540 GTQQIQDVIEGTTDS
+540 GTQQIQDVIEGQTDS

-576 GKGVDDVITKLRMT
+576 GKGVDDITSKLRMN

-607 LMIYGSQRAF
+607 LIIYGSQRAF

-630 DPEAYQERYNRETSE
+630 DPEAYKEKYDRETAE
-645 QPDYQ
+645 QPSYQ
-650 KRVVLTPSEIE
+650 KRVVLTPTEIE
-661 LLTTTED
+661 MLTTTEE

-673 SE
+673 NG

>member
-1 MSFGDNLINLFMPP
+1 M
-15 AKGKAEKK
+15 
-23 EQDVEVID
+23 
-31 PRNMDKDNFMDLI
+31 
-44 DRDSLHSLFPFSW
+44 
-57 EQYPTYVQSGEN
+57 
-69 FMRVIAIADYPKRV
+69 
-83 YGNWLSELKR
+83 
-93 KKGAID
+93 
-99 IVQYIDSASNNSMI
+99 
-113 TYYKK
+113 
-118 TIQNK
+118 
-123 EAQLLNTFDPYKQKV
+123 
-138 LKNYIDSA
+138 
-146 NMQLDK
+146 
-152 YLDNSTTFV
+152 
-161 YQHMLVYLRANSLTE
+161 
-176 LEDLTDNVKNTL
+176 
-188 IKLQM
+188 
-193 KPLVPVKATFQSFWS
+193 
-208 TMPINENLLG
+208 
-218 DYTYK
+218 
-223 ESNTEV
+223 
-229 ASSMFP
+229 
-235 FDDAEIL
+235 
-242 DLKPRSDIEG
+242 
-252 VNKDTNSLIAV
+252 
-263 DMLDRNKTLNQ
+263 
-274 NMVVI
+274 
-279 GTSGVGKTTY
+279 
-289 MIQKILRYAI
+289 RYAI

-401 ERLNQIKNDQWP
+401 QRLNEIKNDQWP

-419 DEMAKLAEK
+419 DEMGKLADK
-428 DPDKFERVKD
+428 DPDKFKRVKD

-516 HKAAATFFHQAYKR
+516 HKSASTFFHQAYKR

-630 DPEAYQERYNRETSE
+630 DPEAYQERYNRDTPE

>member
-1 MSFGDNLINLFMPP
+1 MNLSDKVMDLIMPNS
-15 AKGKAEKK
+15 KK
-23 EQDVEVID
+23 KNEIIVDEEQQQ
-31 PRNMDKDNFMDLI
+31 KKSKQDNFMESI

-69 FMRVIAIADYPKRV
+69 FMRTIAIADYPKRV

-93 KKGAID
+93 KKGSID

-161 YQHMLVYLRANSLTE
+161 YQHMLVYLRADSLAELDDLTE
-176 LEDLTDNVKNTL
+176 NVRNTL

-193 KPLVPVKATFQSFWS
+193 KPLIPVKATFQGFWS

-252 VNKDTNSLIAV
+252 INKDTNSLIAI
-263 DMLDRNKTLNQ
+263 DMLDRNTTLNQ

-310 NEYTKIVELL
+310 NEYTRIVESL
-320 GGAVLHLT
+320 GGSVLHLT
-328 SNAKSKI
+328 SNAKYKI
-335 NPMQIFSE
+335 NPLQIFSE

-374 DDMSQVEKAVMD
+374 DDMTQVEKAVMD
-386 NVVKQAYINS
+386 NIVKNAYINS

-401 ERLNQIKNDQWP
+401 NRLNEIKNEQWP
-413 TLTNVY
+413 TLSNVY
-419 DEMAKLAEK
+419 DELTKLSEK
-428 DPDKFERVKD
+428 DPEKFKTIKD
-438 FYYILGSYTHGSNT
+438 FYFILGSYTHGSNT
-452 LFDGY
+452 LFDGA
-457 TNVNLNAKIVSFDL
+457 TNINLDTKIVSFDL

-481 AGAYLTTFQ
+481 AGAYLNTFQ
-490 YLWDEITKDRHKRKK
+490 YLWDEITKDRKKRKK

-516 HKAAATFFHQAYKR
+516 HKSASTFFHQAYKR

-540 GTQQIQDVIEGTTDS
+540 GTQQIQDVIEGQTDS

-576 GKGVDDVITKLRMT
+576 GKGVDDITSKLRMN

-607 LMIYGSQRAF
+607 LIIYGSQRAF

-630 DPEAYQERYNRETSE
+630 DPEAYKEKYDRETAE
-645 QPDYQ
+645 QPSYQ
-650 KRVVLTPSEIE
+650 KRVVLTPTEIE
-661 LLTTTED
+661 MLTTTEE

-673 SE
+673 NG